1 MPHSFDRTRRVA
13 DLIKHEIAKL
23 LIRETRDPRFA
34 FVTVTDVEV
43 AKDYS
48 TARIFVTVLDETKID
63 ETISALNKA
72 SGFFRSQLAHVVNM
86 RSTPRIIFLYDESVA
101 RGQRISDLL
110 SNPTSSSD
118 PSQKKE

>member
-13 DLIKHEIAKL
+13 DLIKQEIAKL
-23 LIRETRDPRFA
+23 LIKETRDPRFA

-48 TARIFVTVLDETKID
+48 VAKIFVTVLDRAKITETL
-63 ETISALNKA
+63 TALNKA
-72 SGFFRSQLAHVVNM
+72 AGFFRYQLAHVVNM
-86 RSTPRIIFLYDESVA
+86 RTTPRIQFVYDESVS

-110 SNPTSSSD
+110 KDPNSNSD
-118 PSQKKE
+118 PSQNQE